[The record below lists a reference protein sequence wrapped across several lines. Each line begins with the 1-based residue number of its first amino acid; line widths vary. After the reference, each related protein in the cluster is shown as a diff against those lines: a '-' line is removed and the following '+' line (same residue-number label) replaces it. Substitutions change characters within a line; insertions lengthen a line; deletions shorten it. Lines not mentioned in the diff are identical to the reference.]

1 MATTGSLSGVIAT
14 TTSITQTQTDT
25 VGASNRGV
33 TVGANYSL
41 NSVSG
46 PVADQ
51 VWVSTRSL
59 NAGSSET
66 LDLLSLSDTIQ
77 GATGIQTMRQVRL
90 VRVTCNE
97 TTTGPRIVVGPSGTN
112 GWGRVAGEVGP
123 GGELLAVQQTHA
135 WGVTATERGV
145 TIRATG
151 PTGGVAVS
159 YSIVVAGTS
168 ITGPTGY

>member
-1 MATTGSLSGVIAT
+1 MPATGSLTGVVST
-14 TTSITQTQTDT
+14 TTSVTQVTSDT
-25 VGASNRGV
+25 VGSSSRGV
-33 TVGANYSL
+33 SVGSSYRL
-41 NSVSG
+41 DSVSG

-51 VWVSTRSL
+51 VWVSNRSL

-66 LDLLSLSDTIQ
+66 LDLLALADTIQ
-77 GATGIQTMRQVRL
+77 GATGVQTMRQVRL

-97 TTTGPRIVVGPSGTN
+97 TATGPRIVVGPSGTN

-135 WGVTATERGV
+135 WGVSSTERGL

-159 YSIVVAGTS
+159 YSIVVAGTAT
-168 ITGPTGY
+168 TGPAGY

>member
-1 MATTGSLSGVIAT
+1 MPTTGSLSGVIAT
-14 TTSITQTQTDT
+14 TTSITQTQSDT

-33 TVGANYSL
+33 TVGANYKL
-41 NSVSG
+41 DSVSG

-51 VWVSTRSL
+51 VWVSTRTL

-66 LDLLSLSDTIQ
+66 LDLLALSDTIQ

-135 WGVTATERGV
+135 WGVTSTERGV